1 MIVYWIIII
10 VALQDHFYSTMSNL
24 YFGMSN
30 LMMCA
35 LLDGLLQKN
44 EKKYLLESRNKIR
57 PICLAT

>member
-35 LLDGLLQKN
+35 ILNGLLQKN
-44 EKKYLLESRNKIR
+44 EKKKILIGK
-57 PICLAT
+57 PK